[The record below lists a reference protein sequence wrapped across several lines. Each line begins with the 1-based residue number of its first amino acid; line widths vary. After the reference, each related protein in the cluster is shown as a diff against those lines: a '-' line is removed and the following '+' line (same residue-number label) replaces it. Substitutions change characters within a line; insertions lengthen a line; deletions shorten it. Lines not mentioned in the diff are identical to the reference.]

1 MKKFRF
7 YQDKEIKAWI
17 RDYFTVEAE
26 SLEDAIALI
35 KNDGEDLDIL
45 ETRHNGRVEFQ
56 ERDMDTSLEWF
67 TDGSFSEIPIRYAI
81 FSCDI
86 EGDGEDGEIL
96 WKEKK

>member
-35 KNDGEDLDIL
+35 KNDGEDLGVL
-45 ETRHNGRVEFQ
+45 ETRYNGRIKFQ
-56 ERDMDTSLEWF
+56 ERDIDTSLEWF
-67 TDGSFSEIPIRYAI
+67 SNGSFSEIPIRYAI